1 MGNGS
6 VFCRTLQYNQGTPGL
21 FNRLHRLLQ
30 LPFIVLLHYARQCAK
45 YFTWIVSFNSH
56 NNLMRYA
63 IHPLLQICE
72 LWLRRINS
80 AAQSHRINDHE
91 SQGLESGSQ
100 PES

>member
-30 LPFIVLLHYARQCAK
+30 LPFIVLLQYARQCAK

-63 IHPLLQICE
+63 IHPLFAHT
-72 LWLRRINS
+72 RTF
-80 AAQSHRINDHE
+80 AQKDKFSCPK
-91 SQGLESGSQ
+91 SQN
-100 PES
+100 